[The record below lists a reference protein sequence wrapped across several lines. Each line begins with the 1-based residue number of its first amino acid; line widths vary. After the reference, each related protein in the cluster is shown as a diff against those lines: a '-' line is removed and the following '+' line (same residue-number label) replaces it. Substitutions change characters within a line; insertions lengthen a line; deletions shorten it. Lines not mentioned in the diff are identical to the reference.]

1 MVSVHYVHF
10 IRFSKQCGV
19 KDNIQLAS
27 VLEMERA
34 AEIEAALGKQNVSLL
49 INECMNGSINMQ
61 QMKDIS
67 IALHPRVHRKFKQR
81 REEGK
86 RCDFHELI
94 RILDDWF
101 IFELYEEEMRK

>member
-1 MVSVHYVHF
+1 
-10 IRFSKQCGV
+10 
-19 KDNIQLAS
+19 
-27 VLEMERA
+27 MEHT

-49 INECMNGSINMQ
+49 INECMKGSIDKQ

-67 IALHPRVHRKFKQR
+67 IALHPRVHGRFKQR

-86 RCDFHELI
+86 RCDFHELR

-101 IFELYEEEMRK
+101 IFELYEEEMKNKKGLPKLIRILEAENIELSFLARKMK